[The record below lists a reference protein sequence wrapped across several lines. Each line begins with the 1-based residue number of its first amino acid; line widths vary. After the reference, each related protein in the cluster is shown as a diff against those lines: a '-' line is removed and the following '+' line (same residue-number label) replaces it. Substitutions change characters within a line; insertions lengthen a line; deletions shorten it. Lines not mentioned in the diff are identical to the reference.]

1 MLIPTN
7 TQMNGMASLL
17 GMGIDHALLLISFP
31 SSSTG
36 RQGPGIKDHCR
47 IGTECRIGV
56 FDRGIPKGNP
66 LLGVGL
72 WFVSLVIKLPTAL
85 RPYGMDNVTEF
96 SVRPPL
102 AGSVCLRDFFPR
114 FRPASAPAFFV
125 RLRACHCQLV
135 GDFCLSFPPRAAGHE
150 KQK

>member
-1 MLIPTN
+1 MG
-7 TQMNGMASLL
+7 GMSKN
-17 GMGIDHALLLISFP
+17 MYVIILLISFP

-96 SVRPPL
+96 SVRPARRAL
-102 AGSVCLRDFFPR
+102 FRGFFPC
-114 FRPASAPAFFV
+114 FFPPPSLL

-135 GDFCLSFPPRAAGHE
+135 GDFCLSFPPRAAGLLN
-150 KQK
+150 